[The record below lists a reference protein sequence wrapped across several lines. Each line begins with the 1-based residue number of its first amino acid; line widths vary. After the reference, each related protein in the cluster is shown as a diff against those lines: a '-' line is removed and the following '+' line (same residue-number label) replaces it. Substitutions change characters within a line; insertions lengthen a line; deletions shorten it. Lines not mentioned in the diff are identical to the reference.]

1 MFHDTNGILN
11 TWFTTTLTNCLEVHE
26 ETNFNLLLASRLASI
41 LSFFFL
47 VRHPKSS
54 LSLPCQPQ
62 RGHAKAI
69 M

>member
-1 MFHDTNGILN
+1 MFHDTNGIFN
-11 TWFTTTLTNCLEVHE
+11 TWFTITLTNCLEVHE

-41 LSFFFL
+41 LFFL
-47 VRHPKSS
+47 RHPKSS

-69 M
+69 I